1 MVPTSTVFQRQRA
14 PCGQLVDGESHD
26 DQDEQGLVIHDVYY
40 ACGCQSILHEYHD
53 GSISRKIVHHD
64 GTCLVDELIAEG
76 PA

>member
-1 MVPTSTVFQRQRA
+1 MVSTSTVVQSQRA
-14 PCGQLVDGESHD
+14 PCGRLVDGESHE

-40 ACGCQSILHEYHD
+40 ACGCRSIHHEYHD
-53 GSISRKIVHHD
+53 GSICRKIVHHD

>member
-1 MVPTSTVFQRQRA
+1 MVPTSTVFQSQRA
-14 PCGQLVDGESHD
+14 PCGRLVDGESHE

-40 ACGCQSILHEYHD
+40 ACGCQSIFHEYHD